1 MARNW
6 SEVFAAAATAAVRN
20 LDTDGVDYN
29 DGLAWRCS
37 RSSFAVMRTNLC
49 EKARR
54 AVKENECDCGPMI
67 RFAMFWMVNRDA
79 HDICNKNMSC

>member
-1 MARNW
+1 MAAENEKRVKRESSTSRRVGRGSMARNW

-49 EKARR
+49 EKSAKSREGEW
-54 AVKENECDCGPMI
+54 V
-67 RFAMFWMVNRDA
+67 
-79 HDICNKNMSC
+79 